1 MEFEVGEQLARD
13 SICNCRE
20 RGRRVSGVG
29 RGLGLAEQ
37 AGERRVG
44 PEHIGGCQGR
54 AQRSEAVQ
62 LARALR
68 ALGDAALASTNLTA
82 DLPALED
89 QAAQALRARGW
100 QVDYLTV
107 RRRADLQPPQPGDA
121 LVALGAARLGS
132 TRLIDNLEI

>member
-1 MEFEVGEQLARD
+1 MEIEVGEQLARD

-54 AQRSEAVQ
+54 AQRSEAV
-62 LARALR
+62 RR
-68 ALGDAALASTNLTA
+68 
-82 DLPALED
+82 
-89 QAAQALRARGW
+89 LRARE
-100 QVDYLTV
+100 
-107 RRRADLQPPQPGDA
+107 RSRS
-121 LVALGAARLGS
+121 AAWESARQ
-132 TRLIDNLEI
+132 RMLEERHR